1 MTTFNPAAERD
12 ARRWLLAYV
21 LEFDDDGEPE
31 GAILHR
37 GTEEE
42 CERLASMLPAV
53 AYNGPRN
60 VLRASMR
67 WAPEA
72 PNPEFTGAHL
82 WASACNVVL
91 GGIR

>member
-1 MTTFNPAAERD
+1 MTTEANADSEPGQPLGLPLNDGLGAGAD

-72 PNPEFTGAHL
+72 PNA
-82 WASACNVVL
+82 
-91 GGIR
+91 

>member
-1 MTTFNPAAERD
+1 MSDTTLKRSSVTINYTASDGYRSAD

-67 WAPEA
+67 WAPEP
-72 PNPEFTGAHL
+72 PND
-82 WASACNVVL
+82 
-91 GGIR
+91 